1 MQSVLNPYAAEL
13 SLVVLLIERIV
24 LQTNSTVTTK
34 ILQQASSTPIVL
46 FGIPLTDWITAITGV
61 FVALF
66 AIVTVLEGR
75 KNRRKDSIEKK
86 LERLYNPLFELLD
99 AFARHGH
106 TRQMP
111 EFVEMRDENYR
122 AIVVAFRNYGHY
134 LSHDEHESVKR
145 LVSEAWEGEAGRTH
159 LKMSNIDACLP
170 LIAGKRAELKKKLEG
185 LV

>member
-1 MQSVLNPYAAEL
+1 
-13 SLVVLLIERIV
+13 
-24 LQTNSTVTTK
+24 LQTNSTVTTT

-46 FGIPLTDWITAITGV
+46 LGIPLTDWITAITGV
-61 FVALF
+61 LIALF

-106 TRQMP
+106 ARQMP
-111 EFVEMRDENYR
+111 VFVEVRDENFR
-122 AIVVAFRNYGHY
+122 SIVAAFRNYGHY

-145 LVSEAWEGEAGRTH
+145 LVSEAWGGEDGKTN

-170 LIAGKRAELKKKLEG
+170 LIAEKRDELKKRLEG